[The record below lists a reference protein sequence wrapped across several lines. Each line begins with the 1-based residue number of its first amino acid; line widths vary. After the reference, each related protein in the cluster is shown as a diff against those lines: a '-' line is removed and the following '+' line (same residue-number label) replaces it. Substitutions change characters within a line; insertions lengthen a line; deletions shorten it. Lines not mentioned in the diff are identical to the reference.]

1 VPVTEKDLQEKVA
14 EAAERLAVPGV
25 VAGVYHN
32 GAEHY
37 AFHGITS
44 IENPLPVDENTIL
57 QFGSTG
63 KTFTA
68 TAMMRLGD
76 QGLVD
81 LDEPVRTYLPEFKL
95 KDEETARS
103 VKVLQLFNHTAGWSG
118 DVMDDTGAGADALTK
133 YVDLLADVEQV
144 TPLGSAVSYNNAA
157 LSVAGLIIERITGK
171 TYEQAIK
178 ELLFEPLGLNN
189 SWFFQNDIMS
199 RRFAVGHNQRPDDTI
214 TVARPWGMPRGGTPA
229 GGISANAADQIRW
242 ARFHLGALD
251 GVEGIEPDKVLS
263 PESLQRMKEPTADMR
278 GSALGDYVGISWLL
292 RDVDGVRLVG
302 HGGTM
307 NGQLSEFVMVP
318 ERDFDIIVMT
328 NSAPNGSELYDEL
341 TKWALEAYI
350 GVKDA
355 DPEPVLLGD
364 AELARYAGR
373 YETIAAIADI
383 TAKDGLLIVAVE
395 LKPEMRAALQE
406 QGEEVPEQ
414 DPIPL
419 GLLPGDGD
427 RYVVASG
434 PAKGMKGYF
443 VRGKSGEIE
452 GIHVGGRLATKTGAT
467 K

>member
-1 VPVTEKDLQEKVA
+1 MAVTEKDLQEKVA

-44 IENPLPVDENTIL
+44 IENPLPVDENTIF

-68 TAMMRLGD
+68 TAMMRLVE

-229 GGISANAADQIRW
+229 GGISANAADQIQIS
-242 ARFHLGALD
+242 GA
-251 GVEGIEPDKVLS
+251 
-263 PESLQRMKEPTADMR
+263 
-278 GSALGDYVGISWLL
+278 GS
-292 RDVDGVRLVG
+292 R
-302 HGGTM
+302 
-307 NGQLSEFVMVP
+307 
-318 ERDFDIIVMT
+318 
-328 NSAPNGSELYDEL
+328 
-341 TKWALEAYI
+341 
-350 GVKDA
+350 
-355 DPEPVLLGD
+355 
-364 AELARYAGR
+364 
-373 YETIAAIADI
+373 
-383 TAKDGLLIVAVE
+383 
-395 LKPEMRAALQE
+395 
-406 QGEEVPEQ
+406 
-414 DPIPL
+414 
-419 GLLPGDGD
+419 
-427 RYVVASG
+427 
-434 PAKGMKGYF
+434 
-443 VRGKSGEIE
+443 
-452 GIHVGGRLATKTGAT
+452 
-467 K
+467 